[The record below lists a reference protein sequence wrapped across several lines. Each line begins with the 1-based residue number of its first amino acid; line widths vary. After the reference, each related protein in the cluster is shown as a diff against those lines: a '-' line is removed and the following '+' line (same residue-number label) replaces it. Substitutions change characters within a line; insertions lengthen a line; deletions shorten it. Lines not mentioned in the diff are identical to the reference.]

1 MILIS
6 GTERRP
12 WGWNGRDERRVGA
25 RVREVGRGRVR
36 GLDCAIDKMFASGSF
51 SRQEAGNEWAR
62 LRRVLLQ
69 LGGEG
74 VGGGGQGVSPF
85 TKYISTAQR
94 WRHRA
99 KERRR
104 E

>member
-1 MILIS
+1 MILIT

-12 WGWNGRDERRVGA
+12 WGWNGRDERRVGG
-25 RVREVGRGRVR
+25 RVREVGTGRVR
-36 GLDCAIDKMFASGSF
+36 GLNYAIDKMFVSGSF

-62 LRRVLLQ
+62 LRRVLLE

-74 VGGGGQGVSPF
+74 WGAVG
-85 TKYISTAQR
+85 
-94 WRHRA
+94 
-99 KERRR
+99 R